1 MSTLELFH
9 SIQSSHLSA
18 VLGEQDHLFG
28 AVAEVFH
35 IAGLILVLS
44 SILLV
49 CLRLLG
55 LGLTAHTAPQ
65 LFRATSNFF
74 WIGLAF
80 LVVSGLFLFIPAADQ
95 YYPNA
100 IFWYKFAF
108 LAAALLVHLTLYRWI
123 AKRPSTQPVVAKFTG
138 ILALGLWLSVAFS
151 GRFIGFF

>member
-9 SIQSSHLSA
+9 SIQSSHLGT
-18 VLGEQDHLFG
+18 VLGAQNHLFG
-28 AVAEVFH
+28 AVAELFH

-49 CLRLLG
+49 SLRLLG
-55 LGLTAHTAPQ
+55 LSLKAHTVPEI
-65 LFRATSNFF
+65 FKATTRFF
-74 WIGLAF
+74 WLGLAF

-100 IFWYKFAF
+100 IFWYKFIL
-108 LAAALLVHLTLYRWI
+108 LAAALVVHLTLYQWV
-123 AKRPSTQPVVAKFTG
+123 AKRQNTQPVVAKFTG
-138 ILALGLWLSVAFS
+138 LLGLGLWLGVAFS